1 MDLVKEF
8 KTAVHNPLNFRN
20 LNVIF
25 VTLFLVLIIGLSLAS
40 FLSIFEPAVGSKT
53 ACDTP
58 MVKSINNSV
67 VKNSDA
73 VYNFSFNGNQQCFL
87 NVWFTWKSTSQKITL
102 WVYDPKGN
110 VNIIEPTNTQTNV
123 NFLANSPVTTGN
135 WRVIVKTESTLSLPF
150 SGQIAFR

>member
-40 FLSIFEPAVGSKT
+40 FLSIFETAVGSKT

-87 NVWFTWKSTSQKITL
+87 NAWFTWKSTSQKITL

-110 VNIIEPTNTQTNV
+110 VNTIEPTNTQTNV